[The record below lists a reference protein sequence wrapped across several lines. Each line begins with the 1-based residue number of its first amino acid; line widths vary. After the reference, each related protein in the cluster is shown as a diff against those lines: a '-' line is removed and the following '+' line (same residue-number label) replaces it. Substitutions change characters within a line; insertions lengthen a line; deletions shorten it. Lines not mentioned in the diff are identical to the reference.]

1 MLTRSRIA
9 HHIFEKI
16 IDTLTL
22 CVRDKQPSG
31 FNQPLVRSM
40 LCVLYS
46 VRQPFPVVSSL
57 RRFTGKITGS
67 QDLKIKRSLKIVKGR
82 STNLKKNGKP
92 TWLLKIQLNFKLR
105 RKNKLRTYYDKVRVD
120 YDNIY
125 LLPGTIYEEPKTIIL
140 KNIYKTR
147 VFFSQTCR
155 RCCSTYVLY
164 VHGITSTG

>member
-40 LCVLYS
+40 LCILYS

-140 KNIYKTR
+140 KNIKL
-147 VFFSQTCR
+147 VCFFHR
-155 RCCSTYVLY
+155 RADAAALRTYCMCMV
-164 VHGITSTG
+164 